1 MNWPGAFSSP
11 QNPHPLPRLAVAP
24 VTAKRP
30 FLAAQHVV
38 NFRIGELMFNSVLDY
53 PWWVLIP
60 APALPGF
67 AEAGRAV
74 AVLAQNP
81 DWVAAVKQ
89 TAAVPLPEQEARLLD
104 IRNALWASMLLLIA
118 LTLFARK
125 VRWFILSHK
134 GIIAITYP
142 NGQRVAVLP
151 GTSILEA
158 SRQAGIARMRRY
170 AAGADA
176 VRPAACSWWVRQ
188 TC

>member
-1 MNWPGAFSSP
+1 
-11 QNPHPLPRLAVAP
+11 
-24 VTAKRP
+24 
-30 FLAAQHVV
+30 
-38 NFRIGELMFNSVLDY
+38 
-53 PWWVLIP
+53 
-60 APALPGF
+60 
-67 AEAGRAV
+67 
-74 AVLAQNP
+74 
-81 DWVAAVKQ
+81 
-89 TAAVPLPEQEARLLD
+89 
-104 IRNALWASMLLLIA
+104 MLLLIA

-188 TC
+188 T